1 MLRTIFVLFNI
12 FIMEIIPE
20 IHLYAAELQAGVA
33 VVDITPPLGYRMA
46 GYFNERLNTGT
57 HDPLQAKALVLG
69 QGDERAALVF
79 CDLVGIARSVSE
91 RARRL
96 AAEKTGIP
104 APNIL
109 VAATHSHTGPLYA
122 GALRQYLHDR
132 AVADKGLDPHEKID
146 YPAILAAKIAEAIDK
161 AARSVRPVALSA
173 GMARQEGL
181 SFNRRFHM
189 KDGTVQFNPGKLN
202 PNIVRPA
209 GPIDP
214 DVGLLR
220 FRAGDKELALL
231 TVFAL
236 HLDTVGGTEYSADY
250 PFYLE
255 RKLRP
260 ILGVEGVSLFGA
272 GTCGDIN
279 HIDVS
284 KKDPQKGHLE
294 AGRIGTTLGDTVMKA
309 LPKLRPQRS
318 PRLVVRRTI
327 VQAPLQKYSA
337 EAIAQARKDMAK
349 IGTRELPFLKQVEA
363 YKIMSL
369 QMLPSE
375 TLPME
380 VQVFR
385 LSDEVAIVGLPG
397 EIFVDLGLAIK
408 KASPFPVTLVIE
420 LCNDAPGYVP
430 TVKAFKEGSY
440 ETVNSRIQPGGGEK
454 LVEAATRLLKELAD
468 R

>member
-1 MLRTIFVLFNI
+1 
-12 FIMEIIPE
+12 
-20 IHLYAAELQAGVA
+20 
-33 VVDITPPLGYRMA
+33 
-46 GYFNERLNTGT
+46 
-57 HDPLQAKALVLG
+57 
-69 QGDERAALVF
+69 
-79 CDLVGIARSVSE
+79 
-91 RARRL
+91 
-96 AAEKTGIP
+96 
-104 APNIL
+104 
-109 VAATHSHTGPLYA
+109 
-122 GALRQYLHDR
+122 
-132 AVADKGLDPHEKID
+132 
-146 YPAILAAKIAEAIDK
+146 
-161 AARSVRPVALSA
+161 
-173 GMARQEGL
+173 
-181 SFNRRFHM
+181 M

-363 YKIMSL
+363 YKILSL
-369 QMLPSE
+369 QMLPSDI
-375 TLPME
+375 LPME

-454 LVEAATRLLKELAD
+454 LVEAATRLLKELVD